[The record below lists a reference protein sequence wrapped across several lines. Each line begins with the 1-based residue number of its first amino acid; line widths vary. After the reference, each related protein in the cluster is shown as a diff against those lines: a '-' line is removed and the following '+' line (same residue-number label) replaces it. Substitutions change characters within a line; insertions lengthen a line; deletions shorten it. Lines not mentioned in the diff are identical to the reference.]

1 MPGVDSG
8 NQDVDIDLGHL
19 FRSVWQQRRK
29 VLLATA
35 AVAGLAF
42 ATASMITPSYRS
54 ETRLLI
60 EPRAPAFATRDA
72 VGVDSQVLDE
82 LNIASQVQVLQSV
95 DLIKAVA
102 RDMKL
107 YELKEFDP
115 SANPSVL
122 SEIFVLVG
130 LKKNPLDMAPEERVV
145 KEFTERLQVYQVER
159 SRVIGIQFTS
169 SDPRLAAAIPNK
181 IAEVYEALQSGA
193 KLDSNSE
200 ATRWLEPEI
209 ANLREKVREAE
220 RKVAEYRGN
229 ADLLPTTNA
238 GNFAGQQLNDISSE
252 LARVRG
258 DRATAEARAASVRDA
273 IEAGRPVDTL
283 SEVVGS
289 QMIQRLKE
297 TEATLQGQIADL
309 STTMLDGHPRLKGL
323 RAQLAGI
330 RRQIDNETR
339 KILSSL
345 ENEAKVAQRR
355 ETQLVQQL
363 NGIKA
368 DSARA
373 GEDEVGLKALERE
386 AAAQRQLLETY
397 LARYR
402 EASSRSDQNSS
413 PADARI
419 ISQAVVPTEAH
430 FPKIIPIVVVA
441 SLATLIMSSAVIML
455 LELFSG
461 RALMPTSQPAP
472 AGRSR
477 KEDPNAA
484 DMLPPP
490 ERSQTSLLNIAGAAG
505 NDQEADV
512 VAEEGDDYSI
522 RSVAA
527 YLRDAE
533 INLAICISPDG
544 DKGSTATVM
553 LAREVADGGAKTVL
567 LDMTGTACP
576 TRLMADSDIL
586 AGITDLLTGEA
597 AFSDTIHQDRLSD
610 AHIVPHGN
618 ADTKLA
624 MRGASRLSIIID
636 ALSSAYDVVLVECG
650 PANIQS
656 VAKLT
661 QGKPAAI
668 ILSVPEPQEQELA
681 DLFRSFG
688 EAGYEDVVLMSA
700 SRTSA
705 LSDSGKEA
713 A

>member
-1 MPGVDSG
+1 MPGVSNSH

-19 FRSVWQQRRK
+19 FRAVWQRRRRI
-29 VLLATA
+29 LMATA
-35 AVAGLAF
+35 AVAGIAF

-60 EPRAPAFATRDA
+60 EPRAPAFATRDTA
-72 VGVDSQVLDE
+72 GVDSQVLDE

-95 DLIKAVA
+95 DLIKQVA

-115 SANPSVL
+115 QANPSAL
-122 SEIFVLVG
+122 SEILVLVG
-130 LKKNPLDMAPEERVV
+130 LRKNPLDMAPEERVI

-169 SDPRLAAAIPNK
+169 SDPKLAAAIPNK
-181 IAEVYEALQSGA
+181 IAEVYQALQSGA

-209 ANLREKVREAE
+209 ANLRDKVREAE
-220 RKVAEYRGN
+220 RKVADYRSD

-238 GNFAGQQLNDISSE
+238 ANFAGQQLNDISGE

-258 DRATAEARAASVRDA
+258 ERATAEARAASVRDV
-273 IEAGRPVDTL
+273 IEAGRPADTL
-283 SEVVGS
+283 TDVVGS

-297 TEATLQGQIADL
+297 TEANLQGQIADL
-309 STTMLDGHPRLKGL
+309 STTMLEGHPRLKGL

-330 RRQIDNETR
+330 RRQIDEETR

-355 ETQLVQQL
+355 EGQLVQQL
-363 NGIKA
+363 NQIKA

-413 PADARI
+413 PADARV
-419 ISQAVVPTEAH
+419 ISNAVVPTEPH
-430 FPKIIPIVVVA
+430 FPKVIPIVIVA
-441 SLATLIMSSAVIML
+441 SLATLIISSAIILL

-461 RALMPTSQPAP
+461 RALRPTAAS
-472 AGRSR
+472 RSGSGF
-477 KEDPNAA
+477 D
-484 DMLPPP
+484 
-490 ERSQTSLLNIAGAAG
+490 
-505 NDQEADV
+505 
-512 VAEEGDDYSI
+512 GDDSQQETDAHFAASSMLAFAGTDGHAEAGEEDSEYSV

-527 YLRDAE
+527 YLKE
-533 INLAICISPDG
+533 TGINLAISISPSG
-544 DKGSTATVM
+544 DDGSTATVM
-553 LAREVADGGAKTVL
+553 LAREIADAGSKTVL

-576 TRLMADSDIL
+576 TRLMADSADFP
-586 AGITDLLTGEA
+586 GITDLLTGEA
-597 AFSDTIHQDRLSD
+597 AFADTIHQDRLSA
-610 AHIVPHGN
+610 AHIIPHGN

-624 MRGASRLSIIID
+624 MRGANRLSIVID
-636 ALSSAYDVVLVECG
+636 ALSNTYDVVLVECG
-650 PANIQS
+650 PASIQS

-661 QGKPAAI
+661 QGKPASI
-668 ILSVPEPQEQELA
+668 ILSVPDPKEEELVE
-681 DLFRSFG
+681 LFQAFG
-688 EAGYEDVVLMSA
+688 DAGYEDLVLMSA
-700 SRTSA
+700 SRSSGR
-705 LSDSGKEA
+705 SDPGKEA